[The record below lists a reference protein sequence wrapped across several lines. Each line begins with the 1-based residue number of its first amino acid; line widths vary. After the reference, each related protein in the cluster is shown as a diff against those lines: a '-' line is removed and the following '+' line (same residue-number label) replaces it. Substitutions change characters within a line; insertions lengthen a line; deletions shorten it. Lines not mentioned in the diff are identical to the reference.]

1 MPTLT
6 IPLPGLRLVSL
17 ANQREH
23 WRSRARR
30 AKSQRYI
37 GELTV
42 KAALREPRGEPFRF
56 PVTVIITRI
65 APRAL
70 DDDNLAGAA
79 KSVRDGVADAL
90 GIDDRDPRVKWAVA
104 QRKGRP
110 REYGAEVELTWNT
123 DAAGERQRSN
133 GK

>member
-6 IPLPGLRLVSL
+6 IPLSGLRLVSL

-23 WRSRARR
+23 WRVRSKR
-30 AKSQRYI
+30 AKQHRTTAGWRVAAVLRSEAMIRYP
-37 GELTV
+37 L
-42 KAALREPRGEPFRF
+42 
-56 PVTVIITRI
+56 TVIITRI
-65 APRAL
+65 APRVL
-70 DDDNLAGAA
+70 DDDNLAGAC
-79 KSVRDGVADAL
+79 KSVRDGIADAL

-104 QRKGRP
+104 QRKGKP
-110 REYGAEVELTWNT
+110 REYGAEVSLTWNA

>member
-23 WRSRARR
+23 WRVR
-30 AKSQRYI
+30 AKRAKAHRSAGLLVVR
-37 GELTV
+37 
-42 KAALREPRGEPFRF
+42 AALRGKAPVF
-56 PVTVIITRI
+56 PLTVIITRI

-70 DDDNLAGAA
+70 DDDNLTGSA
-79 KSVRDGVADAL
+79 KSLRDGVADAL

-104 QRKGRP
+104 QRRGKS
-110 REYGAEVELTWNT
+110 REYGAEIELTWNV
-123 DAAGERQRSN
+123 DAAGERQRSER
-133 GK
+133 K

>member
-1 MPTLT
+1 MTIT

-23 WRSRARR
+23 WRTR
-30 AKSQRYI
+30 AKRAKQQRQ
-37 GELTV
+37 
-42 KAALREPRGEPFRF
+42 AADLLVRVALGGTFILF
-56 PVTVIITRI
+56 PVAVVITRI

-70 DDDNLAGAA
+70 DDDNLAGAC

-104 QRKGRP
+104 QRRGGP
-110 REYGAEVELTWNT
+110 REYGAEVTLNWEAI
-123 DAAGERQRSN
+123 DAVFERQRSD

>member
-1 MPTLT
+1 MRVTVVL
-6 IPLPGLRLVSL
+6 LPGLKLVSL

-23 WRSRARR
+23 WRTR
-30 AKSQRYI
+30 AKRAKGHRSVTLL
-37 GELTV
+37 LTR
-42 KAALREPRGEPFRF
+42 AALRHEVIRF
-56 PVTVIITRI
+56 PLSVVITRI

-104 QRKGRP
+104 QRRGGKG
-110 REYGAEVELTWNT
+110 EYGAEVVLSWV
-123 DAAGERQRSN
+123 
-133 GK
+133 